1 MGDRLPYI
9 SVVMTTHN
17 RTNVAC
23 AVIDSLVKNLK
34 YPRINWI
41 ISDDR
46 SDNGHVEQL
55 VEQFKKNNISDV
67 KVCKTD
73 NNRYGLGASLN
84 NGLMEA
90 FKVSPIVLTTED
102 DWILEKELKLAYFV
116 DLINRNE
123 DIAAIRLATLNYAE
137 SRPSEYNLLSEVYS
151 FNNIKNSVFNN
162 QVALRH
168 KRVYDKIGY
177 YRENVNSDISEQD
190 IIKKFNSQNQLKVYF
205 PDFIKK
211 DTMDDPSMFFIHVGK
226 STIDHKQYTVP
237 ERFKWIYY
245 NQNYNDKFDVIV
257 SLTSF
262 PNRFRNYN
270 LIQKCLDSLINQ
282 NTKYNFHIVFNIF
295 KNDIQ
300 FIPNELLEYCKN
312 NNVEILSCDED
323 IKGHKKYFYVMQK
336 YKDIPIILV
345 DDDLIFYDNLVESL
359 FNKYIEDKNVIWSGW
374 CQKLNLS
381 NKGRWI
387 YSPILVNNSNDE
399 TPSFEYKFGSGSG
412 TLIPPMKNIVFE
424 NLLKLI
430 KYGDNIFHDELV
442 IKKLSLMNHL
452 KVGLCKNKKYTGNRQ
467 GWLTHTQFIKDEIQ
481 SQVESYGNLHTINCQ
496 HVNINGNIMYR
507 GTKTEMDLFNDY
519 IIFKDTVIKL

>member
-1 MGDRLPYI
+1 
-9 SVVMTTHN
+9 MTTHN

-190 IIKKFNSQNQLKVYF
+190 IIKKFNS
-205 PDFIKK
+205 
-211 DTMDDPSMFFIHVGK
+211 
-226 STIDHKQYTVP
+226 
-237 ERFKWIYY
+237 
-245 NQNYNDKFDVIV
+245 
-257 SLTSF
+257 
-262 PNRFRNYN
+262 
-270 LIQKCLDSLINQ
+270 
-282 NTKYNFHIVFNIF
+282 
-295 KNDIQ
+295 
-300 FIPNELLEYCKN
+300 
-312 NNVEILSCDED
+312 
-323 IKGHKKYFYVMQK
+323 
-336 YKDIPIILV
+336 
-345 DDDLIFYDNLVESL
+345 
-359 FNKYIEDKNVIWSGW
+359 
-374 CQKLNLS
+374 
-381 NKGRWI
+381 
-387 YSPILVNNSNDE
+387 
-399 TPSFEYKFGSGSG
+399 
-412 TLIPPMKNIVFE
+412 
-424 NLLKLI
+424 
-430 KYGDNIFHDELV
+430 
-442 IKKLSLMNHL
+442 
-452 KVGLCKNKKYTGNRQ
+452 
-467 GWLTHTQFIKDEIQ
+467 
-481 SQVESYGNLHTINCQ
+481 
-496 HVNINGNIMYR
+496 
-507 GTKTEMDLFNDY
+507 
-519 IIFKDTVIKL
+519 